1 MLENKL
7 AIRYAKAL
15 FQLAI
20 ENSSLDEVY
29 NDCLLLQKSIED
41 NKDFNTFLQNPVI
54 KAEKKNQILESI
66 FTGKINAVTLGFLE
80 LIVKKGRENSL
91 DDITGQFVNLYMAK
105 KNILVATLT
114 TAHNISEGSKK
125 KIVDYLAKITG
136 QEIQLQQSI
145 DKELIGGFV
154 INYNDKIMDASIKKK
169 LHQLNKQFIRK

>member
-20 ENSSLDEVY
+20 ENKSLDEVY
-29 NDCLLLQKSIED
+29 NDCLLLQKSIKE
-41 NKDFNTFLQNPVI
+41 NKNFNTFLHNPVI
-54 KAEKKNQILESI
+54 KAGKKNQILESI
-66 FTGKINAVTLGFLE
+66 FSGKINAVTLGFLE

-91 DDITGQFVNLYMAK
+91 DDITGQFVNLYMDK

-136 QEIQLQQSI
+136 QEIQLHQSI

>member
-20 ENSSLDEVY
+20 ENKSLDEVY
-29 NDCLLLQKSIED
+29 SDCLLLQKSIEES
-41 NKDFNTFLQNPVI
+41 KDFNTFLHNPVI
-54 KAEKKNQILESI
+54 KAEMKNQILDGI
-66 FTGKINAVTLGFLE
+66 FQGKINQVTLGFLE
-80 LIVKKGRENSL
+80 LIVNKGRENSL
-91 DDITGQFVNLYMAK
+91 DDITGQFVSLYMDK
-105 KNILVATLT
+105 KNILVAKLT
-114 TAHNISEGSKK
+114 TAHVISVESKK
-125 KIVDYLAKITG
+125 KIVDYLAKMTG
-136 QEIQLQQSI
+136 KEVELQQNI

>member
-15 FQLAI
+15 FQLVV
-20 ENSSLDEVY
+20 ENNSLDDVY
-29 NDCLLLQKSIED
+29 NDCLLLQKSIKE
-41 NKDFNTFLQNPVI
+41 NKDFNSFLHNPVI

-66 FTGKINAVTLGFLE
+66 FSGKISEVTIAFLE

-91 DDITGQFVNLYMAK
+91 DDITGQFMNLYMDK
-105 KNILVATLT
+105 KNILVAKLT
-114 TAHNISEGSKK
+114 TAHNISVESKK
-125 KIVDYLAKITG
+125 KIIGYLVKITG
-136 QEIQLQQSI
+136 KEIELNQNI